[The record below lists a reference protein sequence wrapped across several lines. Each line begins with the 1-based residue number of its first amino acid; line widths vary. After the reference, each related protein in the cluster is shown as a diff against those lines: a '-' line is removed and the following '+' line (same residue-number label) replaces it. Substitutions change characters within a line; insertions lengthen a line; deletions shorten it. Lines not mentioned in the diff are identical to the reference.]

1 MNGSTFAKDRPL
13 GWLRRLG
20 GRLRRTAP
28 TRRPRSLPLN
38 LALQGGGAHGAF
50 TWGVLDRLL
59 EEPGL
64 TVEGISGASA
74 GAMNAVVAASGLL
87 RGGRE
92 GARESLHRFWS
103 GVGHAAGMGPLQ
115 PTPADYLLSGWNR
128 DWSPSYLLARTLS
141 MVASPYQLNPTGF
154 NPLTGI
160 LEEVV
165 DFDRLREAREVRVF
179 VSMTNVHSGKLRVV
193 GNRGL
198 SPQVLAASACLP
210 FAFQAVE
217 IDGEHYWDGGYTANP
232 ALYPLIFE
240 CSARDLLLVQL
251 NPVWREQVPTRV
263 GEIVDRVNEIA
274 FNANLMR
281 ELQMLALFQNHARP
295 DHGHRRYRRRLDA
308 LKLHHID
315 PEGAL
320 ENLGRS
326 SPMNSEWPFLK
337 HLRDL
342 GRERA
347 ERWLSGHGHALGF
360 ASSVS
365 LNEFL

>member
-1 MNGSTFAKDRPL
+1 M
-13 GWLRRLG
+13 GWIERLG
-20 GRLRRTAP
+20 RRLRRAG
-28 TRRPRSLPLN
+28 RPRPRGALSLN

-50 TWGVLDRLL
+50 TWGVIDRLL
-59 EEPGL
+59 EEPDL
-64 TVEGISGASA
+64 LIEGISGASA
-74 GAMNAVVAASGLL
+74 GAMNAVVTASGLL

-92 GARESLHRFWS
+92 GAREALQAFWS

-128 DWSPSYLLARTLS
+128 DWSPSYVLARTLS

-160 LEEVV
+160 LEKVV
-165 DFDRLREAREVRVF
+165 DFDLLRGARDVRVF
-179 VSMTNVHSGKLRVV
+179 VSMTNVHSGKLHLVD
-193 GNRGL
+193 NRGL
-198 SPQVLAASACLP
+198 SPRVLAASACLP

-232 ALYPLIFE
+232 ALYPLIFQ
-240 CSARDLLLVQL
+240 CNARDLLLVQL

-281 ELQMLALFQNHARP
+281 ELQMLALFQGQARP
-295 DHGHRRYRRRLDA
+295 NHGHRRYRRHLDA
-308 LKLHHID
+308 LKLHHIEPGD
-315 PEGAL
+315 AL
-320 ENLGRS
+320 EDLGRS
-326 SPMNSEWPFLK
+326 SPMNSEWPFLQ

-342 GRERA
+342 GRDRA
-347 ERWLSGHGHALGF
+347 ERWLAEHGHALGF
-360 ASSVS
+360 ASSIA
-365 LNEFL
+365 LHEFL